1 MTNSVTFDFTDS
13 TVLVTGG
20 TSGIGFEVA
29 TRFVSAGANVIVTGT
44 RSAPSDYNCDL
55 SPFEFRQVEMRDA
68 AAVLFLSSELSAFTT
83 GSVLAVDGGFL
94 AQ

>member
-1 MTNSVTFDFTDS
+1 MENLLIGLLA
-13 TVLVTGG
+13 LVTLG
-20 TSGIGFEVA
+20 
-29 TRFVSAGANVIVTGT
+29 
-44 RSAPSDYNCDL
+44 YL
-55 SPFEFRQVEMRDA
+55 A

>member
-1 MTNSVTFDFTDS
+1 MKGVPELLDAEVGRAIFKRM
-13 TVLVTGG
+13 G
-20 TSGIGFEVA
+20 TPAEV
-29 TRFVSAGANVIVTGT
+29 
-44 RSAPSDYNCDL
+44 
-55 SPFEFRQVEMRDA
+55 A